1 MIDQVLHPYNLQ
13 KALYHVIQNKGSA
26 GVDGVPT
33 KVLMTY
39 FHDNRQTLI
48 EQIKQGNYLAQPILG
63 VELSEANHE
72 YL

>member
-1 MIDQVLHPYNLQ
+1 MIEQVLHPYNLQ
-13 KALYHVIQNKGSA
+13 KALYHVINNKGSA

-33 KVLMTY
+33 KVLMAYYHT
-39 FHDNRQTLI
+39 NRENLT
-48 EQIKQGNYLAQPILG
+48 EQVRQGKYLAQPILG